1 MESPVKSISQPVLK
15 GIKKTGA
22 IPAPIIMGENTEAM
36 ATIALYTPKLE
47 VRLFSFSLSN
57 TKIAGGT
64 KPIDMPNKTVP
75 INIQVMPPLSIT
87 KIRQPAVNSMLP
99 NIISVLAFKKFHIE
113 NTRVSRREPINVII
127 IIFISPVFFVD
138 IKYY

>member
-1 MESPVKSISQPVLK
+1 MEFPVKSISQPVLK

-36 ATIALYTPKLE
+36 ATIALYIPKLE
-47 VRLFSFSLSN
+47 VSLFSFSLSN

-75 INIQVMPPLSIT
+75 INIQVMLPLSIT
-87 KIRQPAVNSMLP
+87 KQ
-99 NIISVLAFKKFHIE
+99 
-113 NTRVSRREPINVII
+113 
-127 IIFISPVFFVD
+127 
-138 IKYY
+138 